1 MEYSKIYNWLFDHRH
16 PIFLAGLIIFF
27 ILPEVLEKIFLINV
41 PFQIFITILI
51 VTSIMI
57 IQTSPR
63 KRILSYVLVLLLVIF
78 IFIMNN
84 YKNTASLQFTAYILL
99 FIYFSF
105 ITFFL
110 FKDLLRSK
118 KVTTSVIIGVF
129 TGYFMIGVISFFIY
143 AFLELAYPDTLNID
157 LTSEKGVED
166 IFYFSFITLTTIGYG
181 DFAPTSAL
189 GQRMAILEGLT
200 GQFYLA
206 IVMAIIVGKFL
217 SHKSEN

>member
-16 PIFLAGLIIFF
+16 PIFLGGLITFF
-27 ILPEVLEKIFLINV
+27 ILPEVLEKVFLLNL
-41 PFQIFITILI
+41 PLQIFITILV

-78 IFIMNN
+78 IFFLNN
-84 YKNTASLQFTAYILL
+84 YKKSTSLNYAIYISL

-105 ITFFL
+105 ITFYL
-110 FKDLLRSK
+110 FKDLLRSD
-118 KVTTSVIIGVF
+118 KVTASVIIGAF
-129 TGYFMIGVISFFIY
+129 AGYFMIGVMAFFIY
-143 AFLELAYPDTLNID
+143 TSLEMAYPDTLNID
-157 LTSEKGVED
+157 LTSEGGIED
-166 IFYFSFITLTTIGYG
+166 TFYFSFITLTAIGYG
-181 DFAPTSAL
+181 DFVPTSTL
-189 GQRMAILEGLT
+189 GQRIVILEGLA